1 MKKTIYLCLLAMA
14 LLCTA
19 SKRLVAQTI
28 SSYSDMPFCASA
40 YDSASV
46 VESGYVA
53 FDSIIV
59 YNGDGTSSVFAPS
72 YSGGGGA
79 WYYPNHLYT
88 SPGTYTKKIVLKSG
102 GVRVDSVSYVYV
114 WDPCEIIYVGYYSD
128 NNSNC
133 IMDGGD
139 TWIYSGPAVVRVD
152 SAGVPVDTLTSPWGW
167 YYAAHGPVGTVY
179 TFTVITNPSGFIPT
193 CPTSGVVSV
202 TITSTYGYSTADIGF
217 QCDPSACLDNGIY
230 GNFRAAI
237 TGARS
242 YLQLT
247 SSRCTAGTQTATVT
261 FSPKYSV
268 ASVSGASY
276 TVSGNVATINV
287 SGLSATNAK
296 WVTIYYNPV
305 GTLTLG
311 DTAKTTVT
319 IPTAGDCATGNN
331 TVVSIDTLRSSC
343 DPNHKS
349 AMPVATITAGSKLEY
364 MLQFEN
370 TGNDTAHNIHV
381 MDTLSDNVDINT
393 IKVTGGSAPCKM
405 YLSTWAGH
413 NVVKFDF
420 PGINL
425 LDSSHHGLCDGFVLF
440 TINAKST
447 ITPGTNIDNRAGIY
461 FDANAVVMTNGVR
474 NTVPGTSGVVNIN
487 NNVVEIYPNPV
498 NDKLMVTT
506 DSKAFGTMTISNTV
520 GQVVIAQQVSN
531 NVNEVNV
538 KSLPSGIYYVTLR
551 GTGGVKVVKF
561 EKL

>member
-1 MKKTIYLCLLAMA
+1 M
-14 LLCTA
+14 
-19 SKRLVAQTI
+19 
-28 SSYSDMPFCASA
+28 
-40 YDSASV
+40 DSL
-46 VESGYVA
+46 
-53 FDSIIV
+53 
-59 YNGDGTSSVFAPS
+59 T
-72 YSGGGGA
+72 
-79 WYYPNHLYT
+79 
-88 SPGTYTKKIVLKSG
+88 
-102 GVRVDSVSYVYV
+102 YVYV
-114 WDPCEIIYVGYYSD
+114 WDPCEIIYLGFYSD

-133 IMDGGD
+133 VLDGGD

-152 SAGVPVDTLTSPWGW
+152 SAGVPVDTLTSPWGL
-167 YYAAHGPVGTVY
+167 YYAAHGVAGTVY
-179 TFTVITNPSGFIPT
+179 TFTVITNPLGFMPT
-193 CPTSGVVSV
+193 CPTSGIATV
-202 TITSTYGYSTADIGF
+202 TIASTYGYSTAEIGF
-217 QCDPSACLDNGIY
+217 QCDPSACLDNAVH

-247 SSRCTAGTQTATVT
+247 TSRCTAGTETATVT
-261 FSPKYSV
+261 FSPKYTV
-268 ASVSGASY
+268 ASVDGASSY
-276 TVSGNVATINV
+276 TVSGKVATINV
-287 SGLSATNAK
+287 SGLSATNPI
-296 WVTIYYNPV
+296 WVYIYYSPV

-319 IPTAGDCATGNN
+319 IPTTGDCATGNN
-331 TVVSIDTLRSSC
+331 TIVSIDTLRSSY

-349 AMPVATITAGSKLEY
+349 ALPVATITPGGRLEY

-370 TGNDTAHNIHV
+370 TGNDTAHNIHLI
-381 MDTLSDNVDINT
+381 DTLSDNLDINT

-413 NVVKFDF
+413 NVVTFDF

-440 TINAKST
+440 TINAKTS

-474 NTVPGTSGVVNIN
+474 NTVPVTSGVANIN

-498 NDKLMVTT
+498 NDKLMVNA
-506 DSKAFGTMTISNTV
+506 DSKAFGSMTISNTL